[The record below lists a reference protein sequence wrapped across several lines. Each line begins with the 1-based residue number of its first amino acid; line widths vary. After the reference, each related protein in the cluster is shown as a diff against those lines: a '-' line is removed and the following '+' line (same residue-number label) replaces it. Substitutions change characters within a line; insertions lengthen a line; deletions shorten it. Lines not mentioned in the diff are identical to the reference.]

1 MREEQHIH
9 CTSLGW
15 NWEVWC
21 LEWNNTSCVIVN
33 DRLGG
38 KERER
43 VISLDF
49 SSVYLSLFSLFYY
62 LSTNQIYNFGMSNQI
77 YTTNMVC
84 YILEITL
91 ISNEGVIKESEKH
104 IFMKKNN

>member
-1 MREEQHIH
+1 MIALEE
-9 CTSLGW
+9 
-15 NWEVWC
+15 
-21 LEWNNTSCVIVN
+21 
-33 DRLGG
+33 RR
-38 KERER
+38 ERER

-62 LSTNQIYNFGMSNQI
+62 LLTNQIYNFGMSNQI
-77 YTTNMVC
+77 YTTNMLC